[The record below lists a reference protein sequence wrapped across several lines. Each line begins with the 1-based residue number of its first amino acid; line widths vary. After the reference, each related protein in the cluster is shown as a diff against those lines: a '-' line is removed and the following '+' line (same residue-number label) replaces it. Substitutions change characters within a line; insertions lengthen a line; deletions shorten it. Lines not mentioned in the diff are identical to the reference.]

1 LKTAL
6 LLHILNL
13 FVLFDGPEGGTPWW
27 NYPGLELW
35 KFINLLLFILC
46 ALYLHR
52 RFGRPIKEGLRARGE
67 AIKRELKRARE
78 ERDRALAKLAEVE
91 TRFATLDVEVSK
103 VKERNA
109 AEIEA
114 ERERIEANTEAE
126 LARMRDQA
134 KREIESA
141 GKTVRHELRQ
151 FAAQESVRR
160 AEDILKK
167 EIGPDEHARLT
178 SRSIEE
184 LRGSAH

>member
-6 LLHILNL
+6 FLHIFNL
-13 FVLFDGPEGGTPWW
+13 FAMIEGPDGGTPWW

-35 KFINLLLFILC
+35 KFVNLLLFILC

-52 RFGRPIKEGLRARGE
+52 RFGRPIKEGLRARSE
-67 AIKRELKRARE
+67 AIKRELKRAKE
-78 ERDRALAKLAEVE
+78 ERDQALGKLAEVE
-91 TRFATLDVEVSK
+91 ARFARLDDEVSK

-114 ERERIEANTEAE
+114 ERERIKSTTEGE

-141 GKTVRHELRQ
+141 GKAVRHELRR
-151 FAAQESVRR
+151 FAAQESIRM
-160 AEDILKK
+160 AEDILKE
-167 EIGPDEHARLT
+167 EIGPEEHARLT
-178 SRSIEE
+178 NRSIEE
-184 LRGSAH
+184 LRRPEL

>member
-1 LKTAL
+1 M

-13 FVLFDGPEGGTPWW
+13 FVLLQGPEAGAPWW

-35 KFINLLLFILC
+35 KFINLLLFVLC

-67 AIKRELKRARE
+67 AIKRELKQAKE
-78 ERDRALAKLAEVE
+78 ERDQALAKLAEVE
-91 TRFATLDVEVSK
+91 TRFATLDAEVSK

-114 ERERIEANTEAE
+114 ERERIAAGTEAE
-126 LARMRDQA
+126 LDRMRDQA
-134 KREIESA
+134 KREIEST

-151 FAAQESVRR
+151 FAAQESIRM

-167 EIGPDEHARLT
+167 EIGPEEHARLT

-184 LRGSAH
+184 LRGSAR